1 LVEWF
6 DRVVERARIFDV
18 ETLRMAEFPPLLM
31 PRLAGM
37 GLAQGHGQI
46 RPERERRVTMKKL
59 LTATAIAGSLMLLG
73 SAASAQWGG
82 GPYRGGGGF
91 GPGMMRGGGPGWMA
105 GGGPCAGDTA
115 PAAQITEEQAKE
127 RATAYADQYL
137 KGFTVDRVLPFTGRF
152 HTMYS
157 VELKNDAGEV
167 RTLRVNPFGNVMPFG
182 GPWRRS

>member
-1 LVEWF
+1 
-6 DRVVERARIFDV
+6 
-18 ETLRMAEFPPLLM
+18 
-31 PRLAGM
+31 
-37 GLAQGHGQI
+37 
-46 RPERERRVTMKKL
+46 
-59 LTATAIAGSLMLLG
+59 MLLG

-82 GPYRGGGGF
+82 GPYRGNGGF

-105 GGGPCAGDTA
+105 GGGPCAEATD
-115 PAAQITEEQAKE
+115 AATQITEEQAKE

-152 HTMYS
+152 RTMYS
-157 VELKNDAGEV
+157 VELKNEAGEV